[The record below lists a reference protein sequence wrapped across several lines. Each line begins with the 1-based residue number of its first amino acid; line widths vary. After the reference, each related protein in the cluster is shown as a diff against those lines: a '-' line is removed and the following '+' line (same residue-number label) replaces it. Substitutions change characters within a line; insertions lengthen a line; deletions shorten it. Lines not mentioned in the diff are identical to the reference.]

1 MERVEYPTDLTE
13 DQMNLLE
20 KFLPAPSKKGRPIS
34 WSYYEIICAIL
45 YIVRS
50 GCAWRLLPHDFP
62 PWQTVYYHFNKW
74 KKTGVWKDIHDA
86 LGLPP

>member
-20 KFLPAPSKKGRPIS
+20 TFLPTPSNKGRPMD
-34 WSYYEIICAIL
+34 WPYYEIICAIL

-62 PWQTVYYHFNKW
+62 PWQTIYYHFNKW
-74 KKTGVWKDIHDA
+74 KKTGVW
-86 LGLPP
+86 